1 MIGPDLSSIGSTL
14 SAERMT
20 EELLWPG
27 RQIKE
32 GFVPIE
38 VHTKDNRILIGYER
52 KTLER
57 PGENEMIL
65 RNTVSAELMH
75 IDRENIQTFRSLR
88 SMMPENLTQALSE
101 KQLADLI
108 AYLAQLRGKS

>member
-65 RNTVSAELMH
+65 RNTASAELMH
-75 IDRENIQTFRSLR
+75 IDREKSKY
-88 SMMPENLTQALSE
+88 SDHPKHDA
-101 KQLADLI
+101 
-108 AYLAQLRGKS
+108 GKPYASTE